1 MSVGGV
7 RRGRFIMPF
16 VGQIYCPCP
25 RFAVVRGLEVENR
38 EKNDGGASRCPS
50 SAGVR
55 RLEVSVD
62 AGLTVLF

>member
-1 MSVGGV
+1 
-7 RRGRFIMPF
+7 MPF

-62 AGLTVLF
+62 AGLTVL